1 MTRQLPDLVPLVTCL
16 STTIT
21 SSSSKNGRHIIMLA
35 RNPWRNLPELPQSR
49 CMLHVSTDPNHR
61 EPPPTQPRIAGPS
74 RAEGSGRAQ
83 PHRTES
89 SPALDHRCAFA
100 LRLCPTRRPT
110 ISRSAESTPSRWY
123 LSAELWARTVR
134 VLSHSSAGCQDFA
147 ITGCVCGELST
158 LRRMQQQ

>member
-1 MTRQLPDLVPLVTCL
+1 
-16 STTIT
+16 
-21 SSSSKNGRHIIMLA
+21 MLA

-61 EPPPTQPRIAGPS
+61 EPPPAQPRIAGPS

-110 ISRSAESTPSRWY
+110 TSRSAASTPSMWY

-134 VLSHSSAGCQDFA
+134 VLSHSSAGCQDFGHNWMCLRRA
-147 ITGCVCGELST
+147 ST
-158 LRRMQQQ
+158 LRRMQQQQQQKEQQQQVRT